1 MNELLTIPHVTMLP
15 EPKRGT
21 VEVAIAPGTRGRVK
35 AMGSYWLAE
44 LHQVEGEIHLLPG
57 ESILVV
63 GIKNITLLVVP
74 FPLK

>member
-1 MNELLTIPHVTMLP
+1 MDELLTIPNVAMLP

-44 LHQVEGEIHLLPG
+44 LHEIEDEIHLLPG
-57 ESILVV
+57 EPILVV
-63 GIKNITLLVVP
+63 GIRNTTLLVIP
-74 FPLK
+74 TS